1 MSDYSDHSQSDGW
14 DDNRKS
20 GYSGPYNDMSGRNY
34 GKGHRQQP
42 PFRDSGYGDNRK
54 NDDDRGWYKRP
65 DDGYRSTNPLGPLG
79 PTNGPSSGSNAKSLP
94 KDEDQFER
102 TEAPE
107 RRFIEP
113 PSINYFDA

>member
-1 MSDYSDHSQSDGW
+1 MGDYGDPDGW
-14 DDNRKS
+14 NLNKDS
-20 GYSGPYNDMSGRNY
+20 GYDGSYNEMHRNW
-34 GKGHRQQP
+34 GKESRQKP